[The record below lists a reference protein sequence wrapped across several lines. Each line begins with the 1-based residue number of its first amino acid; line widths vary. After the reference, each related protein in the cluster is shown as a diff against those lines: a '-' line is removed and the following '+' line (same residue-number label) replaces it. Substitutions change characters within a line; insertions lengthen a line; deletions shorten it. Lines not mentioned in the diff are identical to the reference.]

1 MRICDICK
9 SNPVSLI
16 RPCFEGTIGEIEFI
30 LTMRGWWHGKPVNIM
45 NEADICP
52 DCAAKAVLSVMGVES
67 QEVKK
72 P

>member
-9 SNPVSLI
+9 VNPAKDEQDFH
-16 RPCFEGTIGEIEFI
+16 REMGEYVFQVRCWVTNKSGGEH
-30 LTMRGWWHGKPVNIM
+30 LY
-45 NEADICP
+45 ADICP

-67 QEVKK
+67 QEVKN